1 MDPTDATPQQSD
13 DADSQAGKARNAG
26 KDRRSPIER
35 LQALKRALDVSSV
48 WPAKYVFKFIIPAGE
63 QNHLLALLDGFPYST
78 RESRSGRYISVTCE
92 VEMPS
97 SEAVIEVYQRT
108 AGVRGLM
115 SL

>member
-1 MDPTDATPQQSD
+1 MESPDSAPRRTD
-13 DADSQAGKARNAG
+13 DSQAGKARNGG
-26 KDRRSPIER
+26 KDLRSPAER

-48 WPAKYVFKFIIPAGE
+48 WPARYVFKFIVPAAE
-63 QNHLLALLDGFPYST
+63 LNHLLAILDGFPHTT

-97 SEAVIEVYQRT
+97 SDAVIEVYQRT
-108 AGVRGLM
+108 AWIQGLL